1 MREKKKFGKRT
12 SEPRPLP
19 SNENLRNTF
28 GVVNK
33 GCDSEQIISFINK
46 TCGKDI
52 SEQKTEI
59 NKKQKT
65 LSLVEK
71 QGE

>member
-1 MREKKKFGKRT
+1 MREKKIFGKRN
-12 SEPRPLP
+12 SNSRRLP
-19 SNENLRNTF
+19 NNENLRNTF

-52 SEQKTEI
+52 SEQETKTDKE
-59 NKKQKT
+59 
-65 LSLVEK
+65 
-71 QGE
+71 

>member
-1 MREKKKFGKRT
+1 MREEKKFGKRN
-12 SEPRPLP
+12 SSSRPLP

-52 SEQKTEI
+52 SEQKTELD
-59 NKKQKT
+59 KR
-65 LSLVEK
+65 
-71 QGE
+71 